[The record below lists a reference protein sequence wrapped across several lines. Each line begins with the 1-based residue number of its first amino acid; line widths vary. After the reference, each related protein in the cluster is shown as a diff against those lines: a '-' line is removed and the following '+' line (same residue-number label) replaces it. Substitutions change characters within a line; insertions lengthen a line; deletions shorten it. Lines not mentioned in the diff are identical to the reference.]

1 MSLEEYLNSIKGM
14 DEDLRV
20 SPRHAIYPT
29 IDPKLHY
36 TNQTFAGKVVLIT
49 GASRGIGR
57 ETSLHYARAGAAVV
71 LVGREQQTLNT
82 TKDLVLKEVPDAKVL
97 VKAVDVKDWK
107 AAEEAVGDAV
117 KAFGKLDVVV
127 VNAGAM
133 TPLGVG
139 IKDKNPVS
147 WWNTFEV
154 NIFGVFNFVRP
165 AIPHLEKTSGYIVA
179 VGSAAAQLRMSNNSD
194 YGVSKHALNRLVEY
208 IALGQKS
215 LFLHDFENPN
225 IKAFT
230 LHPGVIATQMAE
242 EAGAVEAFLMPDSV
256 DLPAATMLYLT
267 SGKADWLNGRYV
279 SASWDLGE
287 VEQVWKE
294 KILEKDALVNKL
306 YIP

>member
-1 MSLEEYLNSIKGM
+1 MSIEDVIKSIQGVDKKIKGL
-14 DEDLRV
+14 DEDLPV
-20 SPRHAIYPT
+20 SQRHAIYPT
-29 IDPKLHY
+29 IDPKVHY

-57 ETSLHYARAGAAVV
+57 ETSLQYARAGATVV
-71 LVGREQQTLNT
+71 LVGREEQTLNAT
-82 TKDLVLKEVPDAKVL
+82 RELVLKEVPDAKAL

-107 AAEEAVGDAV
+107 AAAEAVSEAV
-117 KAFGKLDVVV
+117 KAFGRLDVVV
-127 VNAGAM
+127 VNAGAA
-133 TPLGVG
+133 TPFNVG
-139 IKDKNPVS
+139 MKDKNPVS

-179 VGSAAAQLRMSNNSD
+179 VGSAAAQLRMSEVSD

-208 IALGQKS
+208 IAL
-215 LFLHDFENPN
+215 ENPK

-230 LHPGVIATQMAE
+230 LHPGSIATQMAE
-242 EAGAVEAFLMPDSV
+242 EVGVVGVFPMPDSL

-294 KILEKDALVNKL
+294 KIIRKDGLVSKL